1 VFLPFGDHKHIFL
14 FEQAQ
19 RKGGNAMSITLPTT
33 IDLYFTSENAH
44 DPSAIDRCF
53 AAGAVVRDEGKTIAG
68 VAAIKAWRI
77 ETGEK
82 YHHTVEPL
90 SVSTRD
96 GKVVVTGRVSGNF
109 PGSPINLEHIFEIEG
124 GRIVSL
130 EIRP

>member
-1 VFLPFGDHKHIFL
+1 
-14 FEQAQ
+14 
-19 RKGGNAMSITLPTT
+19 MSISLRPP
-33 IDLYFTSENAH
+33 IDLYFASENAH

-68 VAAIKAWRI
+68 VAAIKVWRI

-82 YHHTVEPL
+82 YHHVVEPL
-90 SVSTRD
+90 SVSTRE
-96 GKVVVTGRVSGNF
+96 GKVVVTGKVSGNF

>member
-1 VFLPFGDHKHIFL
+1 
-14 FEQAQ
+14 
-19 RKGGNAMSITLPTT
+19 MSITLRPP

-44 DPSAIDRCF
+44 HPSAIDRCF
-53 AAGAVVRDEGKTIAG
+53 AAGAVVLDEGKTITS

-82 YHHTVEPL
+82 YHHVVEPL

-96 GKVVVTGRVSGNF
+96 GKVVVTAKVSGNF
-109 PGSPINLEHIFEIEG
+109 PGSPIKLEHLFQIES
-124 GRIVSL
+124 GRIASL

>member
-1 VFLPFGDHKHIFL
+1 
-14 FEQAQ
+14 
-19 RKGGNAMSITLPTT
+19 MSISLRPP
-33 IDLYFTSENAH
+33 IDLYFTSVNAH

-53 AAGAVVRDEGKTIAG
+53 AAGAVVRDEGKAITG
-68 VAAIKAWRI
+68 VAAIRAWRT

-96 GKVVVTGRVSGNF
+96 GKVVVTGKVSGSF
-109 PGSPINLEHIFEIEG
+109 PGSPIELKHIFEIED